1 MKLGIIG
8 SYELLPIDLRTH
20 LPDTIGE
27 ILSDGVGGLGDSLRQ
42 YTMSKGIKMTEYFP
56 EYEKY
61 GPEAVRIRDRQLIS
75 EADRVIVF
83 QGSVLART
91 DSVAKLCRELGK
103 PLQVIRL
110 ETESYL

>member
-8 SYELLPIDLRTH
+8 SYDLVPSDLRLH

-42 YTMSKGIKMTEYFP
+42 YALAKGIKMTEYFP
-56 EYEKY
+56 EYDKY
-61 GPEAVRIRDRQLIS
+61 GPKAVRIRDRQLIG

-83 QGSVLART
+83 HGRVLTRT
-91 DSVAKLCRELGK
+91 DSVEEICRELGK
-103 PLQVIRL
+103 PMQVIRL
-110 ETESYL
+110 DTESYL